1 MLRFHGSLR
10 GLVQLVRLMGLSL
23 LCAELVPRE
32 VVSDGEVWGNGWL
45 WAVVVW
51 LCMSELRS
59 DVKW

>member
-1 MLRFHGSLR
+1 ML
-10 GLVQLVRLMGLSL
+10 LVRLMGLSL

>member
-1 MLRFHGSLR
+1 M
-10 GLVQLVRLMGLSL
+10 QLVRLMGLSL

-59 DVKW
+59 DVKWWRMAVC